1 MDFDVNKLN
10 CIFTYFE
17 EYIDES
23 IYQVLNDSPTDPDYS
38 AVTATNLIKSYIQ
51 IKTERVKSFLFRML
65 RNTFYTRGF
74 QKKNMTFLKKV
85 ENPNRY
91 IIAEYS
97 IRGCCS

>member
-38 AVTATNLIKSYIQ
+38 AVTAISPTMLISKIMIPVMNYIS
-51 IKTERVKSFLFRML
+51 TVFLPRFNTRFR
-65 RNTFYTRGF
+65 
-74 QKKNMTFLKKV
+74 
-85 ENPNRY
+85 
-91 IIAEYS
+91 
-97 IRGCCS
+97 